1 MHKCVLL
8 FLYSKLFYSKNNIKM
23 KECVSMLERLD
34 KNEFERLYALMD
46 ESFPP
51 AEIRDFKGQQMLLD
65 KPDYNVYVLR
75 ENGEILAFFAEW
87 VNKKYRFVEH
97 LAVNEKYRSQGL
109 GSKTLQAYN
118 ALSSKPVILEVEP
131 PEDEIQRRRI
141 KFYERNGFHLS
152 SYSYIQPVINEGHEQ
167 VPLVLMTYP
176 ELLDNDTLAEV
187 KNWLDQTV
195 YKS

>member
-1 MHKCVLL
+1 
-8 FLYSKLFYSKNNIKM
+8 M

-34 KNEFERLYALMD
+34 KDEFEQLYALMD

-65 KPDYNVYVLR
+65 KPDYSVYVLR